1 MGLGYD
7 QISEILKLI
16 DSSSCEEFV
25 LETGDIKLVLRRR
38 AVNGAAP
45 PSFAEVPV
53 SAHASP
59 ATTAAPAA
67 PPPRPQP
74 AATHTGLDVVRAP
87 MLGTFYRSPS
97 PGAPPF
103 VEVGSR
109 VRKGDP
115 LCIVEVMKLFNTIAA
130 ERDGIIAE
138 IGAENAS
145 LVEYGQML
153 FVMKGSEP
161 QPAPAG

>member
-1 MGLGYD
+1 MRLGYD
-7 QISEILKLI
+7 QISEILKII

-38 AVNGAAP
+38 VANGSAL

-53 SAHASP
+53 HASP
-59 ATTAAPAA
+59 TMPVASA
-67 PPPRPQP
+67 
-74 AATHTGLDVVRAP
+74 AATQRRAETPASHEGLDVVRAP
-87 MLGTFYRSPS
+87 MVGIFYRSPS

-109 VRKGDP
+109 VNKGDA
-115 LCIVEVMKLFNTIAA
+115 LCIVEVMKLFTTIAA
-130 ERDGIIAE
+130 ERDGTIAE
-138 IGAENAS
+138 IGAENAA

-153 FVMKGSEP
+153 FVMK
-161 QPAPAG
+161 PA